1 MQLTNGFV
9 LKSVIWYNKMA
20 KRKRPIT
27 AGTIAFEVLFIL
39 SYPFIAAF
47 SLVVTVA
54 VWALSMPSRVLA
66 FFGNRK

>member
-1 MQLTNGFV
+1 
-9 LKSVIWYNKMA
+9 MA

-27 AGTIAFEVLFIL
+27 AGNVAFEILFIL

-47 SLVVTVA
+47 SLAITIS
-54 VWALSMPSRVLA
+54 VWLLSFPSRVLA

>member
-1 MQLTNGFV
+1 
-9 LKSVIWYNKMA
+9 MA

-27 AGTIAFEVLFIL
+27 AGTVAFEILFIL

-47 SLVVTVA
+47 SSVVTIS
-54 VWALSMPSRVLA
+54 VWLLSLPSRLLA